1 MSDIALTGEVLPA
14 VTETFERPLSDAD
27 LAALRRSVRA
37 LEQPGLAARLSA
49 AAGAPLDMIG
59 RSLPA
64 PVTEAVGRS
73 TEAAMRGALRV
84 ALKTLPK
91 VAPAAGTAIESVAAK
106 APGRFGS
113 LFGSSTLNHKALAA
127 LSGAVGG
134 AFGLATLAVE
144 LPVSTTLMLRSI
156 AEIAREEGED
166 LEDPEGALA
175 CVQVFALGGRS
186 DAASE
191 STGLAESGYFSGAR
205 RARQDDGGGRPLRR
219 EQDPARP
226 IGARPD
232 PLHRADR
239 RALRHRGLA
248 EGRRPGGAGPRRV
261 RRGGRQHRLHGPFP
275 VHGARS
281 LHHPAPGARLR
292 TGDRACGLRGGEG
305 RRSTSPD
312 ASNGSDPYAGSG
324 KNGGPICSATER

>member
-14 VTETFERPLSDAD
+14 ATESIERPLSEAD

-64 PVTEAVGRS
+64 PVTEVVGRS

-91 VAPAAGTAIESVAAK
+91 VAVAPAAGTEIESVAVK
-106 APGRFGS
+106 PEGRLGALLGS
-113 LFGSSTLNHKALAA
+113 LTGSSTFNHKAMAA
-127 LSGAVGG
+127 LSGAFGG

-166 LEDPEGALA
+166 LDDPEGALA
-175 CVQVFALGGRS
+175 CVQVFALGGKG
-186 DAASE
+186 DAAGAAE
-191 STGLAESGYFSGAR
+191 GTGLTESGYFAVRAALAKTMAEAAR
-205 RARQDDGGGRPLRR
+205 
-219 EQDPARP
+219 
-226 IGARPD
+226 
-232 PLHRADR
+232 
-239 RALRHRGLA
+239 
-248 EGRRPGGAGPRRV
+248 
-261 RRGGRQHRLHGPFP
+261 
-275 VHGARS
+275 
-281 LHHPAPGARLR
+281 
-292 TGDRACGLRGGEG
+292 
-305 RRSTSPD
+305 
-312 ASNGSDPYAGSG
+312 YAGSKTLLDQSAPALIRFTAQIAARFG
-324 KNGGPICSATER
+324 IVVSQKVAAQAVPVLGAFGGAAVNTAFMSHFQSMAHAHFTVRRLERTYGQATVRAAYEVEKAALGVA